1 MVDRPPTAAL
11 EERLGHRF
19 SEPNLLEQALAH
31 RSWACDQHPSRPDNE
46 RLEFLGDAVLGLV
59 VAEKLYRTF
68 DDAEGRLTQARAAA
82 IRKENLARQARKLEL
97 GRWLLLGRG
106 EEITGGRDKDSILAD
121 ALEAVIGALYL
132 DGGLE
137 TVDRFID
144 TQLGPSLVQRDLD
157 GGVLSPR
164 DPRTT
169 LQELLQGKGASPPTY
184 TLIDSQ
190 GPDHQPTWTIEVAHE
205 GQILARGSGS
215 SKQEAAR
222 KAASQ
227 ALNVMEDEL
236 RAGEPS

>member
-1 MVDRPPTAAL
+1 AAL

-19 SEPNLLEQALAH
+19 SEPDLLEQALAH
-31 RSWACDQHPSRPDNE
+31 RSWSCDQRPIQPDNE

-68 DDAEGRLTQARAAA
+68 DDPEGRLTQARAAA
-82 IRKENLARQARKLEL
+82 IRKDALAAQARKLEL
-97 GRWLLLGRG
+97 GRWLLLGKG
-106 EEITGGRDKDSILAD
+106 EEGTGGRDKDSILAD

-137 TVDRFID
+137 TADRFIG
-144 TQLGPSLVQRDLD
+144 TQLGHDLVQRASD
-157 GGVLSPR
+157 GGVRSPR

-169 LQELLQGKGASPPTY
+169 LQELLQGTGAPAPTY

-205 GQILARGSGS
+205 SRTLARGSGS

-222 KAASQ
+222 EAAKKALAVLS
-227 ALNVMEDEL
+227 AVS
-236 RAGEPS
+236 EPEREG